1 MTVAPA
7 LTHARVQQLVALGA
21 RLGDPLP
28 VLLVTGRLD
37 RMRAC
42 LQDQDTCDVLIVS
55 HLVNIRW
62 ATGFTGSAGLLV
74 VPVDGESVFITD
86 SRYQERAEDELRG
99 AGSDTRIEI
108 RSSAAEQQARLLEL
122 IPASARVGV
131 EADHL
136 AWSAARAYESLL
148 EGRELV
154 PTSNVVE
161 NLRRN
166 KDEAEIARLARA
178 SAIADQALLATM
190 ELLAESPTEVEFAR
204 ALDTAMVA
212 LGAHGI
218 SFDTIIASGP
228 NASRPHHDPGQ
239 RVICPGDLVIC
250 DFGALVDGYHSDMTR
265 TVSVGPPTP
274 DQSHHLDV
282 VRAAQQ
288 AGVDVLAPGIDT
300 RVVDGACRLVI
311 DDAGWGS
318 FFTHGTGHG
327 IGLVIH
333 EAPWVGRTS
342 TATLAAGDVVTVEP
356 GVYLPG
362 VAGVRIED
370 SLVVTAQGPVRLT
383 NAPKHLLV
391 STAPAPLGVSPCL
404 PFPPTISRPA

>member
-1 MTVAPA
+1 MIAQE
-7 LTHARVQQLVALGA
+7 RVEQLVALGA

-28 VLLVTGRLD
+28 ALLVTGRLD

-42 LQDQDTCDVLIVS
+42 LRDQAACDVLIVS
-55 HLVNIRW
+55 ALINIRW

-74 VPVDGESVFITD
+74 VPVDGQAVFITD
-86 SRYQERAEDELRG
+86 SRYEERADDELVA
-99 AGSDTRIEI
+99 AGCEAQIEI
-108 RSSAAEQQARLLEL
+108 RSSMVEQQARLLEL
-122 IPASARVGV
+122 LPTAARVGV

-148 EGRELV
+148 EGREVV

-161 NLRRN
+161 NLRRT

-178 SAIADQALLATM
+178 SAIADQALISTM
-190 ELLAESPTEVEFAR
+190 GLLTQGPTEVEFAR
-204 ALDTAMVA
+204 ALDAAMVD
-212 LGAHGI
+212 LGADGI

-239 RVICPGDLVIC
+239 RVICAGDLVIC

-265 TVSVGPPTP
+265 TLCVGTP
-274 DQSHHLDV
+274 SSDQSRHLDV

-288 AGVDVLAPGIDT
+288 AGVDVLAPGVDT
-300 RVVDGACRLVI
+300 RSVDGACRVVI
-311 DDAGWGS
+311 EGAGWGPY
-318 FFTHGTGHG
+318 FTHGTGHG

-383 NAPKHLLV
+383 NAPKHLL
-391 STAPAPLGVSPCL
+391 A
-404 PFPPTISRPA
+404 

>member
-1 MTVAPA
+1 MMSQAITQ
-7 LTHARVQQLVALGA
+7 ARVEQLVALGS

-28 VLLVTGRLD
+28 ALLVTGRLD

-42 LQDQDTCDVLIVS
+42 LRDQDACDVLIVS
-55 HLVNIRW
+55 ALVNIRW

-74 VPVDGESVFITD
+74 VPVDGQSVFITD
-86 SRYQERAEDELRG
+86 SRYEERAGEELTA
-99 AGSDTRIEI
+99 AGSDAQIEI
-108 RSSAAEQQARLLEL
+108 RSSMADQQARLLEL

-148 EGRELV
+148 EGREVV
-154 PTSNVVE
+154 PTSKVVE
-161 NLRRN
+161 NLRRT
-166 KDEAEIARLARA
+166 KDEAEISRLARA
-178 SAIADQALLATM
+178 SAIADQALLVTM
-190 ELLAESPTEVEFAR
+190 GLLAEGPTEVEFAR

-212 LGAHGI
+212 LGADGI

-228 NASRPHHDPGQ
+228 NGSRPHHDPGQ

-265 TVSVGPPTP
+265 TVCVGPPTA

-288 AGVDVLAPGIDT
+288 AGVDVLAPGVDT
-300 RVVDGACRLVI
+300 RVVDGACRVI
-311 DDAGWGS
+311 IDGAGWGS
-318 FFTHGTGHG
+318 YFTHGTGHG

-342 TATLAAGDVVTVEP
+342 TAILAAGDVVTVEP

-362 VAGVRIED
+362 AAGVRIED
-370 SLVVTAQGPVRLT
+370 SLVVTTQGPVRLT

-391 STAPAPLGVSPCL
+391 SLGVPQCL